1 MQGTMEC
8 LPACPVFLYPK
19 IGKEDCFI
27 MNMIL
32 QILVYGLQL
41 GSTYALLA
49 LGYSMVYGIVG
60 MINFAH
66 GDLLMVGAYT
76 AFFIFAAFDTTPTNL
91 VIIVGVIILTMVIVG
106 AIGAFIEKVAYK
118 PLRNKARLSALITA
132 IGVSMFIENFP
143 RALPFIGPN
152 ARSFPSIIPTKV
164 IQLGSINVTTIQLV
178 TIGTAVVLMIV
189 LDLFVNHTI
198 YGKQMRAVQ
207 QNKDASSLMG
217 ISVNRIISLTFFLG
231 AALAAVSGILYA
243 STYPTITLTMG
254 STLGMK
260 AFICAVLGGIGD
272 IRGAMLGGFVLGI
285 AEMYANYIN
294 ADFSYG
300 ISFIILILVLIL
312 RPQEVGGKRS

>member
-1 MQGTMEC
+1 MTM
-8 LPACPVFLYPK
+8 
-19 IGKEDCFI
+19 II
-27 MNMIL
+27 

-66 GDLLMVGAYT
+66 GDLLMVGAYV
-76 AFFIFAAFDTTPTNL
+76 AFFIFVAFETTPTNMV
-91 VIIVGVIILTMVIVG
+91 VIIGVIILTAIIVG
-106 AIGAFIEKVAYK
+106 ALGALIEKIAYK

-152 ARSFPSIIPTKV
+152 ARSFPSIIPNKV
-164 IQLGSINVTTIQLV
+164 LHVGPINVTTIQLV
-178 TIGTAVVLMIV
+178 TIGTAIILMLA
-189 LDLFVNHTI
+189 LDLFVNRTI

-207 QNKDASSLMG
+207 QNKDASALMG
-217 ISVNRIISLTFFLG
+217 INVNGIISLTFFIG
-231 AALAAVSGILYA
+231 AALAAVSGVVYA

-272 IRGAMLGGFVLGI
+272 IRGAMLGGVVLGI
-285 AEMYANYIN
+285 AEMYANFIN

-300 ISFIILILVLIL
+300 ISFIILILILIL
-312 RPQEVGGKRS
+312 RPQGLIGKESVEKV

>member
-1 MQGTMEC
+1 MT
-8 LPACPVFLYPK
+8 
-19 IGKEDCFI
+19 
-27 MNMIL
+27 MIL

-76 AFFIFAAFDTTPTNL
+76 AFFIFAAFKTTPTNML
-91 VIIVGVIILTMVIVG
+91 IIVGVIILTAILVG
-106 AIGAFIEKVAYK
+106 ALGALIEKVAYK

-152 ARSFPSIIPTKV
+152 ARSFPAIIPMKV
-164 IQLGSINVTTIQLV
+164 LTVGSINITTIQLV
-178 TIGTAVVLMIV
+178 TVLTAVVLMII
-189 LDLFVNHTI
+189 LSLFVNKTV

-217 ISVNRIISLTFFLG
+217 INVNGIISLTFFLG
-231 AALAAVSGILYA
+231 AALAAISGILYA

-254 STLGMK
+254 SVLGMK
-260 AFICAVLGGIGD
+260 AFICAVLGGIGE
-272 IRGAMLGGFVLGI
+272 IKGAMLGGFVLGI
-285 AEMYANYIN
+285 AEMFANYIN
-294 ADFSYG
+294 ADFGYG

-312 RPQEVGGKRS
+312 RPQGLVGKETIEKV

>member
-1 MQGTMEC
+1 MT
-8 LPACPVFLYPK
+8 
-19 IGKEDCFI
+19 
-27 MNMIL
+27 MIL

-76 AFFIFAAFDTTPTNL
+76 AFFIFAAFETTPTNML
-91 VIIVGVIILTMVIVG
+91 IIVGVILLTAIIVG
-106 AIGAFIEKVAYK
+106 ALGALIEKVAYK

-152 ARSFPSIIPTKV
+152 ARSFPSIIPMKV
-164 IQLGSINVTTIQLV
+164 ITIGSINITSVQLV
-178 TIGTAVVLMIV
+178 TILTAIVLMII
-189 LDLFVNHTI
+189 LSLFVNKTV

-217 ISVNRIISLTFFLG
+217 INVNGIISLTFFLG
-231 AALAAVSGILYA
+231 AALAAISGILYA

-254 STLGMK
+254 SVLGMK
-260 AFICAVLGGIGD
+260 AFICAVLGGIGE
-272 IRGAMLGGFVLGI
+272 IKGAMLGGFVLGI
-285 AEMYANYIN
+285 AEMFANYIN
-294 ADFSYG
+294 ADFGYG

-312 RPQEVGGKRS
+312 RPQGLVGKETIEKV

>member
-1 MQGTMEC
+1 MT
-8 LPACPVFLYPK
+8 
-19 IGKEDCFI
+19 
-27 MNMIL
+27 MIL

-66 GDLLMVGAYT
+66 GDLLRVGAYT
-76 AFFIFAAFDTTPTNL
+76 AFFIFAAFKTTPTNML
-91 VIIVGVIILTMVIVG
+91 IIVGVIILTAILVG
-106 AIGAFIEKVAYK
+106 ALGALIEKVAYK

-152 ARSFPSIIPTKV
+152 ARSFPAIIPMKV
-164 IQLGSINVTTIQLV
+164 LTVGSINITTIQLV
-178 TIGTAVVLMIV
+178 TILTAVVLMII
-189 LDLFVNHTI
+189 LSLFVNKTV

-217 ISVNRIISLTFFLG
+217 INVNGIISLTFFLG
-231 AALAAVSGILYA
+231 AALAAISGILYA

-254 STLGMK
+254 SVLGMK
-260 AFICAVLGGIGD
+260 AFICAVLGGIGE
-272 IRGAMLGGFVLGI
+272 IKGAMLGGFVLGI
-285 AEMYANYIN
+285 AEMFANYIN
-294 ADFSYG
+294 ADFGYG

-312 RPQEVGGKRS
+312 RPQGLVGKETIEKV

>member
-1 MQGTMEC
+1 MTM
-8 LPACPVFLYPK
+8 
-19 IGKEDCFI
+19 
-27 MNMIL
+27 ML

-66 GDLLMVGAYT
+66 GDLLMVGAYV
-76 AFFIFAAFDTTPTNL
+76 AFFIFAAFETPPASML
-91 VIIVGVIILTMVIVG
+91 IIIGVILLTMAVVG
-106 AIGAFIEKVAYK
+106 ALGALIEKVAYK

-152 ARSFPSIIPTKV
+152 ARSFPAIIPVKV
-164 IQLGSINVTTIQLV
+164 LRMGAVNVTTIQLI
-178 TIGTAVVLMIV
+178 TIGAAVALMLVLY
-189 LDLFVNHTI
+189 LFVNKTV

-207 QNKDASSLMG
+207 QNKDASALMG
-217 ISVNRIISLTFFLG
+217 INVNGIISLTFFLG

-312 RPQEVGGKRS
+312 RPQGLVGKETVEKV

>member
-1 MQGTMEC
+1 MT
-8 LPACPVFLYPK
+8 
-19 IGKEDCFI
+19 
-27 MNMIL
+27 MIL

-76 AFFIFAAFDTTPTNL
+76 AFFIFAAFKSTPTNML
-91 VIIVGVIILTMVIVG
+91 IIVGVIILTAILVG
-106 AIGAFIEKVAYK
+106 ALGALIEKVAYK

-152 ARSFPSIIPTKV
+152 ARSFPAIIPMKV
-164 IQLGSINVTTIQLV
+164 LTVGSINITTIQLV
-178 TIGTAVVLMIV
+178 TILTAVVLMII
-189 LDLFVNHTI
+189 LSLFVNKTV

-217 ISVNRIISLTFFLG
+217 INVNGIISLTFFLG
-231 AALAAVSGILYA
+231 AALAAISGILYA
-243 STYPTITLTMG
+243 STYPTITLTIG
-254 STLGMK
+254 SVLGMK
-260 AFICAVLGGIGD
+260 AFICAVLGGIGE
-272 IRGAMLGGFVLGI
+272 IKGAMLGGFVLGI
-285 AEMYANYIN
+285 AEMFANYIN
-294 ADFSYG
+294 ADFGYG

-312 RPQEVGGKRS
+312 RPQGLVGKETIEKV